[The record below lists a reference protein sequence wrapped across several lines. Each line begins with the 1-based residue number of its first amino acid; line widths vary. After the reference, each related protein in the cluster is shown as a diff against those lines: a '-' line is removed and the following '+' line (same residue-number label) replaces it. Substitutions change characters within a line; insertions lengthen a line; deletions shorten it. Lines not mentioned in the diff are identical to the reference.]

1 MRQSPQTTRFA
12 ILNPERSSFPE
23 WNFVQER
30 EYHLEWKPEYN
41 EYLPEYDMV
50 DGMYEEL
57 VVGVIA
63 EK

>member
-1 MRQSPQTTRFA
+1 MNSP
-12 ILNPERSSFPE
+12 LNYCPGEC
-23 WNFVQER
+23 
-30 EYHLEWKPEYN
+30 N
-41 EYLPEYDMV
+41 EYLPEYEMV

>member
-1 MRQSPQTTRFA
+1 M
-12 ILNPERSSFPE
+12 
-23 WNFVQER
+23 
-30 EYHLEWKPEYN
+30 EWKPEYN